1 MVPVMFIARVYGRA
15 LCRLVN
21 MVFRPKIAL
30 KVPSVIK
37 SNPWGYENNEFLFLS
52 FTVGK
57 LILKLVANCES
68 LCLKHI
74 RDFAW

>member
-1 MVPVMFIARVYGRA
+1 MFEVTFRMVPVMFIARVYGRA

-37 SNPWGYENNEFLFLS
+37 SNPWGYENNEFLFFKFHCREINS
-52 FTVGK
+52 EACG
-57 LILKLVANCES
+57 
-68 LCLKHI
+68 
-74 RDFAW
+74 